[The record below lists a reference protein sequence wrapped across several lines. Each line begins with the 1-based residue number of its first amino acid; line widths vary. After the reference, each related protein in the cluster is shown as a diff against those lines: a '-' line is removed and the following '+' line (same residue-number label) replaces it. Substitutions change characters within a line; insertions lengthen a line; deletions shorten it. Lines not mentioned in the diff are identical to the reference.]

1 MISMKWLDFTNKAVS
16 TLLDI
21 KWFDFT
27 DTGFLIFAVAM
38 TVVGIF
44 LTFMIISFALS
55 SSRDRRYVER
65 MQTESTTLRIFIIDV
80 KKNSVVFFNR
90 SDLKNKRQIDMNAF
104 YSHFHVN
111 DIDKIKAWIYAICTD
126 YRTADK
132 YLEADVLVNH
142 GRTTYFS
149 LLKLQKYDPNEGII
163 HIESFVLKYITP
175 NNAPNKKK
183 KKALFSGV
191 VKRSTMESLIVKE
204 KSLKGFTFA
213 IRFYYIR
220 QKVLSNDKIERYMI
234 MTLKNV
240 IYPFAANPRIARQI
254 IDTGDN
260 ELLLFDLRIA
270 TRDEAMVLA
279 TSIAHSVKKCI
290 GVNGFADSINF
301 SIGVVENAQ
310 YYQDLDSMISKAQE
324 ACMSAQHHGQDILL
338 YQKQAA
344 PLVEIDRYREEVENL
359 MRPNSLRYL
368 FRPIFD
374 VSKRCTIGYFE
385 YIKAYNS
392 PFASFAEM
400 SKYAAKVDMSKEF
413 FAMIARYVI
422 PKFASE
428 KQEEYWRLFMIVS
441 FQDIDLMGEIL
452 NQIPQAKDIHLVLVF
467 DEQEI
472 NENSSHLELL
482 NASLKKLRGYGYEL
496 AMLMKDKNLLLD
508 PSVYYNFDY
517 FVAGSMMI
525 GEIRKNNRIRL
536 SIHSLIESLLKYH
549 RPIIATDLESWQ
561 AIELI
566 IKSGVNIVSSETISP
581 SNDMLL
587 PLEKKKVDKL
597 ITMDDSYH
605 QGGL

>member
-1 MISMKWLDFTNKAVS
+1 MEWFNFTNTPFVIFFILVIVV
-16 TLLDI
+16 LL
-21 KWFDFT
+21 
-27 DTGFLIFAVAM
+27 
-38 TVVGIF
+38 F
-44 LTFMIISFALS
+44 LTFLFVSLSISYRQDYKYL
-55 SSRDRRYVER
+55 EKLKN
-65 MQTESTTLRIFIIDV
+65 ESTTLRIFILDM
-80 KKNSVVFFNR
+80 KNNSVVYFNR
-90 SDLKNKRQIDMNAF
+90 SDLRNKKQIDLNTF
-104 YSHFHVN
+104 YSHFHTN
-111 DIDKIKAWIYAICTD
+111 DIDKVKSWIFSICTD
-126 YRTADK
+126 YKSADK
-132 YLEADVLVNH
+132 YLEADIVINH
-142 GRTTYFS
+142 GRNTFFS
-149 LLKLQKYDPNEGII
+149 LLKLLKYDPNEGII
-163 HIESFVLKYITP
+163 HLESFVLKFITP
-175 NNAPNKKK
+175 NNASNKKK
-183 KKALFSGV
+183 KKALFTGV

-240 IYPFAANPRIARQI
+240 IYPYSANPRISRQI

-270 TRDEAMVLA
+270 SRDEAMVLA
-279 TSIAHSVKKCI
+279 TSIAHSIKKCI

-310 YYQDLDSMISKAQE
+310 YYQDLDSMILKAQE
-324 ACMSAQHHGQDILL
+324 ACMSAQHHGQEILL

-359 MRPNSLRYL
+359 MQPNSLRYL

-374 VSKRCTIGYFE
+374 VTKRRTIGYFE
-385 YIKAYNS
+385 YVKAYNT
-392 PFASFAEM
+392 PFTSFAEM
-400 SKYAAKVDMSKEF
+400 SKYASKVNMSKEF
-413 FAMIARYVI
+413 FAMVARYVI

-428 KQEEYWRLFMIVS
+428 KQEDYWRLFMLVS
-441 FQDIDLMGEIL
+441 LQDIDHMAEIL
-452 NQIPQAKDIHLVLVF
+452 NQIPQSHDVHLVLVF
-467 DEQEI
+467 NEQEI
-472 NENSSHLELL
+472 NENSGHLDLL
-482 NASLKKLRGYGYEL
+482 NDSLKALRTDGFEL

-536 SIHSLIESLLKYH
+536 SIHSLIESLLKYN
-549 RPIIATDLESWQ
+549 RPIIATDLEGWQ

-566 IKSGVNIVSSETISP
+566 IKSGVSIVSSETISS

-587 PLEKKKVDKL
+587 PLDKKKVEKL
-597 ITMDDSYH
+597 ITIDDSYH
-605 QGGL
+605 

>member
-1 MISMKWLDFTNKAVS
+1 M
-16 TLLDI
+16 
-21 KWFDFT
+21 KWFDFNNT
-27 DTGFLIFAVAM
+27 PFVIFTVLVSLVLVFLLFIVFSLIF
-38 TVVGIF
+38 
-44 LTFMIISFALS
+44 
-55 SSRDRRYVER
+55 SSRRDYRYVER
-65 MQTESTTLRIFIIDV
+65 MKAESTTLRIFIIDV
-80 KKNSVVFFNR
+80 KKNSVIYFNR
-90 SDLKNKRQIDMNAF
+90 SDLRNKKQIDLNSF
-104 YSHFHVN
+104 YTHFHSN
-111 DIDKIKAWIYAICTD
+111 DIDKIKSWIYSICTD
-126 YRTADK
+126 YKTADK
-132 YLEADVLVNH
+132 YLEADVLVDH
-142 GRTTYFS
+142 GKTTYFS
-149 LLKLQKYDPNEGII
+149 LLKLLKYDPNEGVI
-163 HIESFVLKYITP
+163 HLESFILKYITP
-175 NNAPNKKK
+175 NNTPSKKK
-183 KKALFSGV
+183 KKSAFTGV

-240 IYPFAANPRIARQI
+240 IYPYSNNPRISRQI
-254 IDTGDN
+254 IDTGEN

-270 TRDEAMVLA
+270 SRDEAMVLA
-279 TSIAHSVKKCI
+279 TSIAHSIRKCI
-290 GVNGFADSINF
+290 GVNGFADSVDF

-310 YYQDLDSMISKAQE
+310 YYQDLDSMILKAQE
-324 ACMSAQHHGQDILL
+324 ACMSAQHHGQEILL

-359 MRPNSLRYL
+359 MQPNSIRYL

-385 YIKAYNS
+385 YVKAYNT
-392 PFASFAEM
+392 PFTSFAEM
-400 SKYAAKVDMSKEF
+400 SKYASKVNMSKEF

-428 KQEEYWRLFMIVS
+428 KQEDYWRLFMLVS
-441 FQDIDLMGEIL
+441 LQDIDHMSEIL
-452 NQIPQAKDIHLVLVF
+452 NQIPQARDVHLVLVF
-467 DEQEI
+467 NEQEI
-472 NENSSHLELL
+472 NENSSNLELL
-482 NASLKKLRGYGYEL
+482 NSSLKSLRTGGFEL

-508 PSVYYNFDY
+508 SSVYYNFDY

-549 RPIIATDLESWQ
+549 RPIIATDLEGWQ

-587 PLEKKKVDKL
+587 PLEKKKEEKL
-597 ITMDDSYH
+597 IAMDDSYR

>member
-1 MISMKWLDFTNKAVS
+1 MR
-16 TLLDI
+16 
-21 KWFDFT
+21 WFDFSNT
-27 DTGFLIFAVAM
+27 PFVIF
-38 TVVGIF
+38 TVLMLVVLSF
-44 LTFMIISFALS
+44 LTGLIITLVMSYG
-55 SSRDRRYVER
+55 RDYRYLER
-65 MQTESTTLRIFIIDV
+65 LKTESTTLRIFVVDV
-80 KKNSVVFFNR
+80 KNNSVIYFNR
-90 SDLKNKRQIDMNAF
+90 SDLKNKHKIDLATF
-104 YSHFHVN
+104 YSHFHAN
-111 DIDKIKAWIYAICTD
+111 DVDKIKNWIFSICTD
-126 YRTADK
+126 YKNADK

-149 LLKLQKYDPNEGII
+149 LLKLLKYDPNEGLI
-163 HIESFVLKYITP
+163 HLESFVLKYITP
-175 NNAPNKKK
+175 NNVPNKKK
-183 KKALFSGV
+183 KSILTGV

-204 KSLKGFTFA
+204 KSLKGFTYA

-240 IYPFAANPRIARQI
+240 IYPYSSNPRVSRQI

-270 TRDEAMVLA
+270 SRDEAMVLA
-279 TSIAHSVKKCI
+279 TTIAHSIKKCI
-290 GVNGFADSINF
+290 GVNGFTDSINF

-310 YYQDLDSMISKAQE
+310 YYQDLDSMILKAQE
-324 ACMSAQHHGQDILL
+324 ACMSAQHHGQEILL

-344 PLVEIDRYREEVENL
+344 PLVEINRYREEVENL
-359 MRPNSLRYL
+359 MQPNSLRYL

-374 VSKRCTIGYFE
+374 VTKRCTIGYFE
-385 YIKAYNS
+385 YVKAYNT
-392 PFASFAEM
+392 PFTSFAEM
-400 SKYAAKVDMSKEF
+400 SKYASKVDMSKEF

-428 KQEEYWRLFMIVS
+428 KQEDYWRLFMLVS
-441 FQDIDLMGEIL
+441 LQDIDHMSEIL
-452 NQIPQAKDIHLVLVF
+452 NQIPQSHEIHLVLVF
-467 DEQEI
+467 NEQEI
-472 NENSSHLELL
+472 NENSSDLEIL
-482 NASLKKLRGYGYEL
+482 NNSLKSLRSDGFEL

-508 PSVYYNFDY
+508 SSVYYNFDY

-549 RPIIATDLESWQ
+549 RPIIATDLEGWQ

-566 IKSGVNIVSSETISP
+566 IKSGVSIVSSETISS

-587 PLEKKKVDKL
+587 PLDKKKIDKL
-597 ITMDDSYH
+597 IAMDDSYH
-605 QGGL
+605 QGGI

>member
-1 MISMKWLDFTNKAVS
+1 MEWFNFHNRPFVIFVALVTLVLVFLLFLVIS
-16 TLLDI
+16 
-21 KWFDFT
+21 
-27 DTGFLIFAVAM
+27 LIA
-38 TVVGIF
+38 
-44 LTFMIISFALS
+44 
-55 SSRDRRYVER
+55 SSRRDSKYVEK
-65 MQTESTTLRIFIIDV
+65 MKAESTTLRIFIIDV
-80 KKNSVVFFNR
+80 KKNSVIYFNR
-90 SDLKNKRQIDMNAF
+90 SDLRNKKQTDLNSF
-104 YSHFHVN
+104 YSHFHTN
-111 DIDKIKAWIYAICTD
+111 DIDKIKSWIYSICTN
-126 YRTADK
+126 YKTADK
-132 YLEADVLVNH
+132 YLEADVIVNH
-142 GRTTYFS
+142 GKNTYFS
-149 LLKLQKYDPNEGII
+149 LLKLLKYDPNEGII
-163 HIESFVLKYITP
+163 HLESFILKYITP
-175 NNAPNKKK
+175 NNTPNKKK
-183 KKALFSGV
+183 KKSSFTGV

-240 IYPFAANPRIARQI
+240 IYPFSSNPRISRQI
-254 IDTGDN
+254 IDTGEN

-270 TRDEAMVLA
+270 SRDEAMVLA
-279 TSIAHSVKKCI
+279 TSIAHSIKKCI

-310 YYQDLDSMISKAQE
+310 YYQDLDSMILKAQE
-324 ACMSAQHHGQDILL
+324 ACMSAQHHGQEILL

-344 PLVEIDRYREEVENL
+344 PLVEMDRYKEEVENL
-359 MRPNSLRYL
+359 MRPNSIRYL

-374 VSKRCTIGYFE
+374 VKKRCTIGYFE
-385 YIKAYNS
+385 YVKAYNT
-392 PFASFAEM
+392 PFTSFAEM
-400 SKYAAKVDMSKEF
+400 SKYASKVNMSKEF

-428 KQEEYWRLFMIVS
+428 KQEDYWRLFMIVS
-441 FQDIDLMGEIL
+441 LQDVDHMSEIL
-452 NQIPQAKDIHLVLVF
+452 RQIPQAKGIHLVLVF
-467 DEQEI
+467 NEQEI
-472 NENSSHLELL
+472 NENSSNLELL
-482 NASLKKLRGYGYEL
+482 NDSLKSLRTDGFEL

-508 PSVYYNFDY
+508 SSVYYNFDY
-517 FVAGSMMI
+517 FVAGSMMV

-549 RPIIATDLESWQ
+549 RPIIATDLEGWQ

-587 PLEKKKVDKL
+587 PLEKKKEEKL
-597 ITMDDSYH
+597 IAMDDSYR

>member
-1 MISMKWLDFTNKAVS
+1 MFRMEP
-16 TLLDI
+16 I
-21 KWFDFT
+21 KPFDFSNIP
-27 DTGFLIFAVAM
+27 FVILFVILLIVI
-38 TVVGIF
+38 GF
-44 LTFMIISFALS
+44 LTFLFISLFTS
-55 SSRDRRYVER
+55 SKRDYQYVEK
-65 MQTESTTLRIFIIDV
+65 MKAESTTLRIFIIDV
-80 KKNSVVFFNR
+80 KNNSVVFFNR
-90 SDLKNKRQIDMNAF
+90 SDLRNKKEIDLNSF
-104 YSHFHVN
+104 YTHFHSN
-111 DIDKIKAWIYAICTD
+111 DVDKIKAWIFAICTN
-126 YRTADK
+126 YKTADK

-149 LLKLQKYDPNEGII
+149 LLKLLKYDPNEGII
-163 HIESFVLKYITP
+163 HIESFILKYITP
-175 NNAPNKKK
+175 NNASNKKKK
-183 KKALFSGV
+183 KKALFTGV

-204 KSLKGFTFA
+204 KSLKGFTYA

-240 IYPFAANPRIARQI
+240 IYPYASNPRISRQI

-270 TRDEAMVLA
+270 SRDEAMVLA
-279 TSIAHSVKKCI
+279 TSIAHSIKKCI

-301 SIGVVENAQ
+301 SVGVVENAQ
-310 YYQDLDSMISKAQE
+310 YYQDLDSMILKAQE
-324 ACMSAQHHGQDILL
+324 ACMSAQHHGQEILL

-359 MRPNSLRYL
+359 MQPNSIRYL

-374 VSKRCTIGYFE
+374 VAKRCTIGYFE
-385 YIKAYNS
+385 YVKAYNT
-392 PFASFAEM
+392 PFTSFAEM
-400 SKYAAKVDMSKEF
+400 SKYASKVGMSKEF
-413 FAMIARYVI
+413 FAMIARYVV

-428 KQEEYWRLFMIVS
+428 KQEDYWRLFMLVS
-441 FQDIDLMGEIL
+441 LQDIDHMSEIL
-452 NQIPQAKDIHLVLVF
+452 RQIPQVNDIHLVLVF
-467 DEQEI
+467 NEQEI
-472 NENSSHLELL
+472 NENATHLELL
-482 NASLKKLRGYGYEL
+482 NDSLKALRTDGFEL

-525 GEIRKNNRIRL
+525 GEIKKNNRIRL

-549 RPIIATDLESWQ
+549 RPIIATDLEGWQ

-566 IKSGVNIVSSETISP
+566 IKSGVNIVSSETISS

-587 PLEKKKVDKL
+587 PLEKKKIDKL
-597 ITMDDSYH
+597 VAMDDSYR

>member
-1 MISMKWLDFTNKAVS
+1 MR
-16 TLLDI
+16 
-21 KWFDFT
+21 WFDFT
-27 DTGFLIFAVAM
+27 NTPFIIFVILISIAL
-38 TVVGIF
+38 GF
-44 LTFMIISFALS
+44 LTFLVVSFILS
-55 SSRDRRYVER
+55 SGRDYKYIER
-65 MQTESTTLRIFIIDV
+65 MKAESTTLRIFIIDV
-80 KKNSVVFFNR
+80 KKNSVVYFNR
-90 SDLKNKRQIDMNAF
+90 SDLRNKHQIDLNSF
-104 YSHFHVN
+104 YSHFHTN
-111 DIDKIKAWIYAICTD
+111 DVDKIKSWIFAICTD
-126 YRTADK
+126 YKTADK

-149 LLKLQKYDPNEGII
+149 LLKLLKYDPNEGVI
-163 HIESFVLKYITP
+163 HIESFILKYITP

-183 KKALFSGV
+183 KKALITGV

-204 KSLKGFTFA
+204 KSLKGFTYA

-234 MTLKNV
+234 MTLKNA
-240 IYPFAANPRIARQI
+240 IYPYASNPRVSRQI

-270 TRDEAMVLA
+270 SRDEAMVLA
-279 TSIAHSVKKCI
+279 TSIAHSVKQCI

-301 SIGVVENAQ
+301 SVGVVENAQ
-310 YYQDLDSMISKAQE
+310 YYQDLDSMILKAQE
-324 ACMSAQHHGQDILL
+324 ACMSAQHNGQEILL

-359 MRPNSLRYL
+359 MQPNSIRYL

-374 VSKRCTIGYFE
+374 VSKRRTIGYFE
-385 YIKAYNS
+385 YVKAYNT
-392 PFASFAEM
+392 PFTSFAEM
-400 SKYAAKVDMSKEF
+400 SKYASKVNMSKEF
-413 FAMIARYVI
+413 FAMIAKYVI

-428 KQEEYWRLFMIVS
+428 KQEDYWRLFMLVS
-441 FQDIDLMGEIL
+441 LQDIDHMSEVLK
-452 NQIPQAKDIHLVLVF
+452 QIPQVSDIHLVLVF
-467 DEQEI
+467 NEQEI
-472 NENSSHLELL
+472 NENATHLELL
-482 NASLKKLRGYGYEL
+482 NDSLKALRTDGFEL

-525 GEIRKNNRIRL
+525 GEIKKNNRIRL

-549 RPIIATDLESWQ
+549 RPIIATDLEGWQ

-566 IKSGVNIVSSETISP
+566 IKSGVNIVSSETISS

-587 PLEKKKVDKL
+587 PLEKKKIEKL

>member
-1 MISMKWLDFTNKAVS
+1 M
-16 TLLDI
+16 

-27 DTGFLIFAVAM
+27 DITFLIFFIIAVILL
-38 TVVGIF
+38 VF
-44 LTFMIISFALS
+44 LTFMIISALAS
-55 SSRDRRYVER
+55 SSKDHKY
-65 MQTESTTLRIFIIDV
+65 MDKMLAESTTLRIYIIEV
-80 KKNSVVFFNR
+80 KKNSVIYFNR
-90 SDLKNKRQIDMNAF
+90 SDLRNKKETDMNAF
-104 YSHFHVN
+104 YSHFHIN
-111 DIDKIKAWIYAICTD
+111 DIDKIKSWIYSICTD
-126 YRTADK
+126 YKTADK
-132 YLEADVLVNH
+132 YLEADVLMNH
-142 GRTTYFS
+142 GKTTMFS
-149 LLKLQKYDPNEGII
+149 LLKLLKYDPNEGVI
-163 HIESFVLKYITP
+163 HLESFILKYITP
-175 NNAPNKKK
+175 NNVSSKK
-183 KKALFSGV
+183 KKALYTGV
-191 VKRSTMESLIVKE
+191 VKRSTMESLVVKE

-240 IYPFAANPRIARQI
+240 IYPYASNPRVSRQI

-270 TRDEAMVLA
+270 SRDEAMVLA

-310 YYQDLDSMISKAQE
+310 YYQDLDSMILKAQE
-324 ACMSAQHHGQDILL
+324 ACMSAQHHGQEILL
-338 YQKQAA
+338 YQKQAT
-344 PLVEIDRYREEVENL
+344 PLVEMDRYKEEIENL
-359 MRPNSLRYL
+359 MRSKSLRYL

-374 VSKRCTIGYFE
+374 VSKRRTLGYFE
-385 YIKAYNS
+385 YVKAYNS
-392 PFASFAEM
+392 PFTSFSEM
-400 SKYAAKVDMSKEF
+400 SKYAAHVGLNREF
-413 FAMIARYVI
+413 FAMVARYVI

-428 KQEEYWRLFMIVS
+428 KQEEYWRLFMTVS
-441 FQDIDLMGEIL
+441 LQDIDHIPEIL
-452 NQIPQAKDIHLVLVF
+452 HQIPQSQKIHIVLVF
-467 DEQEI
+467 NEQEI

-482 NASLKKLRGYGYEL
+482 NDSLKKIRARHFEL

-525 GEIRKNNRIRL
+525 GEIKKNNRIRL
-536 SIHSLIESLLKYH
+536 SIHSLIESLLKYQ
-549 RPIIATDLESWQ
+549 RPIIATDLEGWQ

-566 IKSGVNIVSSETISP
+566 IKSGVNIVSSETISS

-597 ITMDDSYH
+597 IAMDDNYR
-605 QGGL
+605 QGGR

>member
-1 MISMKWLDFTNKAVS
+1 MFLM
-16 TLLDI
+16 
-21 KWFDFT
+21 KWFDFSNIP
-27 DTGFLIFAVAM
+27 FVIF
-38 TVVGIF
+38 TVLVVIALGF
-44 LTFMIISFALS
+44 LTFLIVSLSISS
-55 SSRDRRYVER
+55 ERDYKYVER
-65 MQTESTTLRIFIIDV
+65 MKTESTTLRVFVIDV
-80 KKNSVVFFNR
+80 KKNSVVYFNR
-90 SDLKNKRQIDMNAF
+90 SDLRNKKQIDLNSF
-104 YSHFHVN
+104 YSHFHTN
-111 DIDKIKAWIYAICTD
+111 DVDKIKNWIYSICTD
-126 YRTADK
+126 YRSADR
-132 YLEADVLVNH
+132 YLEADVIVDH

-149 LLKLQKYDPNEGII
+149 LLKLMKYDPNEGVI
-163 HIESFVLKYITP
+163 HIESFILKYITP

-183 KKALFSGV
+183 KKSPYTGV

-204 KSLKGFTFA
+204 KSLKGFTYA

-240 IYPFAANPRIARQI
+240 IYPYASNPRISRQI

-270 TRDEAMVLA
+270 SRDEAMVLA
-279 TSIAHSVKKCI
+279 TSIAHSIKKCI

-301 SIGVVENAQ
+301 SVGVVENAQ
-310 YYQDLDSMISKAQE
+310 YYQDLDSMILKAQE
-324 ACMSAQHHGQDILL
+324 ACMSAQHHGQEILL

-344 PLVEIDRYREEVENL
+344 PLVELNRYREEVENL
-359 MRPNSLRYL
+359 MQPNSLRYL

-374 VSKRCTIGYFE
+374 VKKNRTIGYFE
-385 YIKAYNS
+385 YVKAYNT
-392 PFASFAEM
+392 PFTSFAEM

-428 KQEEYWRLFMIVS
+428 KQEDYWRLFMLVS
-441 FQDIDLMGEIL
+441 LQDIDHMAEIL
-452 NQIPQAKDIHLVLVF
+452 KQIPQVKDIHLVLVF
-467 DEQEI
+467 NEQEI
-472 NENSSHLELL
+472 NENATHLELL
-482 NASLKKLRGYGYEL
+482 NDSLKSLRSDGFEL

-525 GEIRKNNRIRL
+525 GEIKKNNRIRL

-549 RPIIATDLESWQ
+549 RPIIATDLEGWQ
-561 AIELI
+561 SIELI
-566 IKSGVNIVSSETISP
+566 IKSGVDIVSSETISS

-587 PLEKKKVDKL
+587 PIEKKKIDKL
-597 ITMDDSYH
+597 VAMDDSYR

>member
-1 MISMKWLDFTNKAVS
+1 M
-16 TLLDI
+16 

-27 DTGFLIFAVAM
+27 NVPFLIFSICL
-38 TVVGIF
+38 TLLLGF
-44 LTFMIISFALS
+44 LTFIIFSVAFSFS
-55 SSRDRRYVER
+55 KDHKYVER
-65 MQTESTTLRIFIIDV
+65 MKAEATTLRIYIIDF
-80 KKNSVVFFNR
+80 KNNQVIYFNR
-90 SDLKNKRQIDMNAF
+90 SNLKEKKAIDMSTF
-104 YSHFHVN
+104 YSHFHIN
-111 DIDKIKAWIYAICTD
+111 DVDKIKAWIVSICTD

-132 YLEADVLVNH
+132 YIEADVLVNH
-142 GRTTYFS
+142 GRFTYFS
-149 LLKLQKYDPNEGII
+149 LLKLLKYDPNEGVI
-163 HIESFVLKYITP
+163 HLESFILKYITP

-183 KKALFSGV
+183 NKKALYTGV

-213 IRFYYIR
+213 IRFFYIK

-240 IYPFAANPRIARQI
+240 IYPFASNQRVSRQI

-270 TRDEAMVLA
+270 SRDEAMVLA
-279 TSIAHSVKKCI
+279 TSMAHSIKKCI
-290 GVNGFADSINF
+290 GVNGFTESINF

-310 YYQDLDSMISKAQE
+310 YYQDLDSMILKAQE
-324 ACMSAQHHGQDILL
+324 ACMSAQHHNQEIVL
-338 YQKQAA
+338 YQKQAT
-344 PLVEIDRYREEVENL
+344 PLVEIDRYKEEVINL
-359 MRPNSLRYL
+359 MRPNNMRYL
-368 FRPIFD
+368 FRPIYD
-374 VSKRCTIGYFE
+374 VSKRRTLGYFE
-385 YIKAYNS
+385 YVKAYNS
-392 PFASFAEM
+392 PFASFSEM
-400 SKYAAKVDMSKEF
+400 SKYAAKVDMSKNF
-413 FAMIARYVI
+413 FATIARNVI

-428 KQEEYWRLFMIVS
+428 KQEDYWRLFMLVS
-441 FQDIDLMGEIL
+441 LQDIDHMSEIL
-452 NQIPQAKDIHLVLVF
+452 NQIPQTHSIHLVLVF
-467 DEQEI
+467 NEQEI
-472 NENSSHLELL
+472 NENSSHLQLL
-482 NASLKKLRGYGYEL
+482 NDSLKALRANDFEL

-566 IKSGVNIVSSETISP
+566 IKSGVTVVSSEIISS

-587 PLEKKKVDKL
+587 PLEKKKEEKL
-597 ITMDDSYH
+597 IAMDDKYR

>member
-1 MISMKWLDFTNKAVS
+1 M
-16 TLLDI
+16 

-27 DTGFLIFAVAM
+27 DKAFVIFSVIIILVVVFLVFIA
-38 TVVGIF
+38 
-44 LTFMIISFALS
+44 ISFGVS
-55 SSRDRRYVER
+55 SHRDNKYIER
-65 MQTESTTLRIFIIDV
+65 MKTEATTVRVYTIDA
-80 KKNSVVFFNR
+80 KNNSVIYFNR
-90 SDLKNKRQIDMNAF
+90 SDLKNKKQIDMNSF
-104 YSHFHVN
+104 YTHFHIN
-111 DIDKIKAWIYAICTD
+111 DIDKIKAWIFSICTN
-126 YRTADK
+126 YKTADK

-142 GRTTYFS
+142 GKYTYFS
-149 LLKLQKYDPNEGII
+149 LLKLLKYDPNEGII
-163 HIESFVLKYITP
+163 HLESFILKYITP

-183 KKALFSGV
+183 KKKALYTGV

-240 IYPFAANPRIARQI
+240 IYPYASNQRTSRQI
-254 IDTGDN
+254 IDSGDN

-279 TSIAHSVKKCI
+279 TSIAHSIKKCI
-290 GVNGFADSINF
+290 GVNGFADSVNF

-310 YYQDLDSMISKAQE
+310 YYQDLDSMIAKAQE
-324 ACMSAQHHGQDILL
+324 ACMSAQHNGQEVLL
-338 YQKQAA
+338 YQKQATS
-344 PLVEIDRYREEVENL
+344 LVETERYRQEVENL
-359 MRPNSLRYL
+359 MRPNSLRFL

-374 VSKRCTIGYFE
+374 VAKRRTLGYFQ
-385 YIKAYNS
+385 YVKAYDS

-400 SKYAAKVDMSKEF
+400 TKYAARVGLNKEF

-428 KQEEYWRLFMIVS
+428 SQEDHWRLFMLVS
-441 FQDIDLMGEIL
+441 LQDIDHMAEIL
-452 NQIPQAKDIHLVLVF
+452 NQIPQTKHIHLVLVF
-467 DEQEI
+467 NEQEI
-472 NENSSHLELL
+472 NENASHLQLL
-482 NASLKKLRGYGYEL
+482 NDSLKALHSNHFEL

-508 PSVYYNFDY
+508 PSVYTNFDY

-549 RPIIATDLESWQ
+549 RPIIATDLEGWQ

-566 IKSGVNIVSSETISP
+566 IKSGVSIVSSEIISP

-587 PLEKKKVDKL
+587 PLEKKKEEKL
-597 ITMDDSYH
+597 IAIDDSFR

>member
-1 MISMKWLDFTNKAVS
+1 M
-16 TLLDI
+16 
-21 KWFDFT
+21 KWFDFS
-27 DTGFLIFAVAM
+27 DIAFVIF
-38 TVVGIF
+38 F
-44 LTFMIISFALS
+44 IISIIIGLLFTAIIVTFIVS
-55 SSRDRRYVER
+55 SGRNHRYVER
-65 MQTESTTLRIFIIDV
+65 IQAESTTVRIYVIDA
-80 KKNSVVFFNR
+80 KNNSVVYFNR
-90 SDLKNKRQIDMNAF
+90 SDLKDKKQSDMNTF
-104 YSHFHVN
+104 YSHFHIN
-111 DIDKIKAWIYAICTD
+111 DIDKIKSWIISICTN
-126 YRTADK
+126 YKTADK

-142 GRTTYFS
+142 GKYMYFS
-149 LLKLQKYDPNEGII
+149 LLKLLKYDPNEGII
-163 HIESFVLKYITP
+163 HLESFILKYITP
-175 NNAPNKKK
+175 NNATNKKK
-183 KKALFSGV
+183 KKALFTGV

-240 IYPFAANPRIARQI
+240 IYPYASNPRVSRQI
-254 IDTGDN
+254 IDSGDN

-270 TRDEAMVLA
+270 SRDEAMILA
-279 TSIAHSVKKCI
+279 TSIAHNVKKCI
-290 GVNGFADSINF
+290 GVNGFSESINF

-324 ACMSAQHHGQDILL
+324 ACISAQHNGQEVLL
-338 YQKQAA
+338 YQKQAT
-344 PLVEIDRYREEVENL
+344 PLVETERYRQEVENL
-359 MRPNSLRYL
+359 MRPNSLRFL

-374 VSKRCTIGYFE
+374 VSKRRTLGYFE
-385 YIKAYNS
+385 YVKAYDS

-400 SKYAAKVDMSKEF
+400 SKYAARVGLNREF
-413 FAMIARYVI
+413 FALISRYVI

-428 KQEEYWRLFMIVS
+428 RQEDHWRLFMTVS
-441 FQDIDLMGEIL
+441 LQDIDHMSEVL
-452 NQIPQAKDIHLVLVF
+452 NQIPQTKNVHLVLVF
-467 DEQEI
+467 NEQEI

-482 NASLKKLRGYGYEL
+482 NDSLKALRNNHFEL

-508 PSVYYNFDY
+508 PSVYTNFDY

-566 IKSGVNIVSSETISP
+566 IKSGVSIVSSETVSS

-587 PLEKKKVDKL
+587 PIEKKKIDKL
-597 ITMDDSYH
+597 IAMDDSYR

>member
-1 MISMKWLDFTNKAVS
+1 M
-16 TLLDI
+16 

-27 DTGFLIFAVAM
+27 NTPFVIFTVLILIVLS
-38 TVVGIF
+38 F
-44 LTFMIISFALS
+44 LTALTITLFMSYGKDYKYI
-55 SSRDRRYVER
+55 ER
-65 MQTESTTLRIFIIDV
+65 LKTESTTLRIFVVDV
-80 KKNSVVFFNR
+80 KNNAVIYFNR
-90 SDLKNKRQIDMNAF
+90 SDLKNKHKIDLATF
-104 YSHFHVN
+104 YSHFHAN
-111 DIDKIKAWIYAICTD
+111 DVDKIKSWIFSICTD
-126 YRTADK
+126 YKNADK

-142 GRTTYFS
+142 GKTTYFS
-149 LLKLQKYDPNEGII
+149 LLKLLKYDPNEGLI

-175 NNAPNKKK
+175 NNVLNKKK
-183 KKALFSGV
+183 KSILTGV

-204 KSLKGFTFA
+204 KSLKGFTYA

-240 IYPFAANPRIARQI
+240 IYPYSSNPRVSRQI

-270 TRDEAMVLA
+270 SRDEAMVLA
-279 TSIAHSVKKCI
+279 TTIAHSIKKCI
-290 GVNGFADSINF
+290 GVNGFTDSVNF

-310 YYQDLDSMISKAQE
+310 YYQDLDSMILKAQE
-324 ACMSAQHHGQDILL
+324 ACMSAQHHGQEILL

-344 PLVEIDRYREEVENL
+344 PLVEINRYREEVENL
-359 MRPNSLRYL
+359 MQPNSLRYL

-374 VSKRCTIGYFE
+374 VTKRCTIGYFE
-385 YIKAYNS
+385 YVKAYNT
-392 PFASFAEM
+392 PFTSFAEM
-400 SKYAAKVDMSKEF
+400 SKYAAKVDMSKDF
-413 FAMIARYVI
+413 FAMIARYVV

-428 KQEEYWRLFMIVS
+428 KQEDYWRLFMLVS
-441 FQDIDLMGEIL
+441 LQDIDHMSEIL
-452 NQIPQAKDIHLVLVF
+452 NQIPQSHEIHLVLVF
-467 DEQEI
+467 NEQEI
-472 NENSSHLELL
+472 NENSSDLEIL
-482 NASLKKLRGYGYEL
+482 NDSLKSLRKEGFEL

-508 PSVYYNFDY
+508 SSVYYNFDY

-549 RPIIATDLESWQ
+549 RPIIATDLEGWQ

-566 IKSGVNIVSSETISP
+566 IKSGVSIVSSETISS

-587 PLEKKKVDKL
+587 PLDKKKVDKL
-597 ITMDDSYH
+597 IAMDDSYH
-605 QGGL
+605 QGGI